1 MVYGTARVNK
11 IPKNIIRVGPGSAGW
26 ERVRLKTGVSPVQVR
41 PGATLATSP
50 VGISMKSR
58 LDISLTPLRS
68 CGSLNPPMKPT
79 FISLTTLVYIGGPM
93 GHQD

>member
-41 PGATLATSP
+41 PGAY
-50 VGISMKSR
+50 VCISVDGFRTK
-58 LDISLTPLRS
+58 LKAKD
-68 CGSLNPPMKPT
+68 
-79 FISLTTLVYIGGPM
+79 
-93 GHQD
+93 

>member
-41 PGATLATSP
+41 PGAY
-50 VGISMKSR
+50 VCISVDGFR
-58 LDISLTPLRS
+58 T
-68 CGSLNPPMKPT
+68 KPKAK
-79 FISLTTLVYIGGPM
+79 G
-93 GHQD
+93 